1 MPTLLETSEIPTVIV
16 GTRWRGDRAIAA
28 IAAMKPGDT
37 VQLVRDSGNRH
48 DAYAVACHYRGLHVG
63 YIPRQANTP
72 VAAALDRGAVVTAIV
87 EAPAQIVRSGYIKT
101 EARLRI
107 YLGGGEPQL

>member
-1 MPTLLETSEIPTVIV
+1 
-16 GTRWRGDRAIAA
+16 
-28 IAAMKPGDT
+28 
-37 VQLVRDSGNRH
+37 VRDGANRH

-63 YIPRQANTP
+63 FIPREANTP
-72 VAAALDRGAVVTAIV
+72 VARALDRGAVVTAIV
-87 EAPAQIVRSGYIKT
+87 EAPASLNGKYIKA